1 MQNERLVQMF
11 ELFKKSEIEAVYKS
25 LKSKKQADRNKKMPI
40 GVDGVSS
47 EVFERNL
54 DFSLNE
60 IHRKL
65 LVKNGR
71 IEYKFAPLL
80 RIERTKAQGGIRS
93 LHVPRLRDQIVL
105 RLIHNEIQRLS
116 IELGIDLKVKS
127 PYSFVNRFDA
137 IVRDFPDA
145 IVLKTDISKFYD
157 SIPRAKAIVLC
168 ESLGMKKELFE
179 FLMFWS
185 ENLKIRL
192 GNFYIDSE
200 FSAFSGLPQ
209 GLSISSL
216 LAELY
221 VRQIDQ
227 DYKNHDGY
235 FRYIDDIVIVCKD
248 VKEAREKLEQLSV
261 SLGTLGLKLSANKTE
276 ILRIKDGMEWLG
288 LLHYPGRRYI
298 HPDKLIRAVRP
309 IRFIQKECM
318 QNIGLLADSSAK
330 SESIRKLIKQIDK
343 YTTGNRK
350 IRLRWYSLVEDNGQW
365 KLMDKYIHALIYACI
380 RKANVN
386 ADSFGSMPSMHSKIL
401 SYKKI
406 RESQK
411 TPFKGNA
418 PSV

>member
-1 MQNERLVQMF
+1 MF
-11 ELFKKSEIEAVYKS
+11 ELFKKSEIESVYKS
-25 LKSKKQADRNKKMPI
+25 LKSKKEADRNKKMPI

-116 IELGIDLKVKS
+116 IQRGIDLKVKS
-127 PYSFVNRFDA
+127 PYSFVYRFDT

-261 SLGTLGLKLSANKTE
+261 SLRTLGLKLSANKTE

-318 QNIGLLADSSAK
+318 QNIGLVADSSAK

>member
-1 MQNERLVQMF
+1 
-11 ELFKKSEIEAVYKS
+11 
-25 LKSKKQADRNKKMPI
+25 
-40 GVDGVSS
+40 
-47 EVFERNL
+47 
-54 DFSLNE
+54 LNE

-71 IEYKFAPLL
+71 IEYQFAPLL
-80 RIERTKAQGGIRS
+80 RIERTKIQGGIRF
-93 LHVPRLRDQIVL
+93 LHIPRLRDQIVL

-116 IELGIDLKVKS
+116 LECGIDLKVKS
-127 PYSFVNRFDA
+127 PYSFVSRFDT

-157 SIPRAKAIVLC
+157 SIPRSKAIVLC
-168 ESLGMKKELFE
+168 ESLGMRRELFE

-185 ENLKIRL
+185 ANLKIRL
-192 GNFYIDSE
+192 GNFYVDSE
-200 FSAFSGLPQ
+200 FSHFSGLPQ

-221 VRQIDQ
+221 VRQIDE
-227 DYKNHDGY
+227 DYKNHNGY

-248 VKEAREKLEQLSV
+248 IEEAREKLEQLKV
-261 SLGTLGLKLSANKTE
+261 SLGALGLKLSANKTE

-298 HPDKLIRAVRP
+298 HSDKLIRAVRP
-309 IRFIQKECM
+309 ISFLQKECM
-318 QNIGLLADSSAK
+318 QSIDLGPDLIAK
-330 SESIRKLIKQIDK
+330 SESIRRFIKQIDK
-343 YTTGNRK
+343 YTTGQRK
-350 IRLRWYSLVEDNGQW
+350 IRLKWYSLVEDSGQW
-365 KLMDKYIHALIYACI
+365 KLMDKYIHGLIYSCI
-380 RKANVN
+380 RKARAQ
-386 ADSFGSMPSMHSKIL
+386 ADSFGSLPSIHAKIL

-411 TPFKGNA
+411 SPIKGNA